1 MELRVRTK
9 CEVCGGSGVV
19 YAPKCSVCDAHYDP
33 ADLENSAFWGKPRMP
48 CGHLRSCLIE
58 EWECYECQGTG
69 EKEWW
74 MGFDQMVLEILKRR
88 EGEWPDAFRT
98 ELAARKEKGGDARG
112 SEVPLRETPWLQGA
126 S

>member
-1 MELRVRTK
+1 MDLRVRTK

-19 YAPKCSVCDAHYDP
+19 YAPKCSACDAHYDP

-69 EKEWW
+69 KKEWW
-74 MGFDQMVLEILKRR
+74 IGFDQHDIQRQEDCPRCGSDLRGKRCSR
-88 EGEWPDAFRT
+88 CGFCDCC
-98 ELAARKEKGGDARG
+98 G
-112 SEVPLRETPWLQGA
+112 
-126 S
+126 